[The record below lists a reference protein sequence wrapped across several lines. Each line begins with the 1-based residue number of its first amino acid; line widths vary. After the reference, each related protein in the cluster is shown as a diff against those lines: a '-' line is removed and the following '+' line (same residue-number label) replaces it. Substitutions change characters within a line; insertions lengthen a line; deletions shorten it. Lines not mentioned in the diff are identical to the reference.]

1 MTSTIQVSTTMELA
15 AGAAAI
21 GFAGIAV
28 FQLGLALGAPLGR
41 AAWSGTIPGRLPAR
55 LRVGSLVAGLI
66 WSVAVLVVLGRVGVG
81 PLPSIAWLIWAL
93 FGLLLLATVMNL
105 ASSSPWERYFW
116 SPYAF
121 VLAILTLVAARG

>member
-1 MTSTIQVSTTMELA
+1 MTATIQVSATMGLA

-28 FQLGLALGAPLGR
+28 FQVGLALGAPLGR
-41 AAWSGTIPGRLPAR
+41 AAWSGRIPGRLPAR
-55 LRVGSLVAGLI
+55 LRVGSLAAGLI
-66 WSVAVLVVLGRVGVG
+66 WSLAVLVVLGRGGVG
-81 PLPSIAWLIWAL
+81 PLPSVAWLTWVL

-121 VLAILTLVAARG
+121 VLAMLTLLAARG

>member
-41 AAWSGTIPGRLPAR
+41 AAWSGTIPGWLPAR
-55 LRVGSLVAGLI
+55 LRIGSLVAGLI
-66 WSVAVLVVLGRVGVG
+66 WSFSVLVVLGRVGVG
-81 PLPSIAWLIWAL
+81 PLPAIAWLTWVLI
-93 FGLLLLATVMNL
+93 GLLLIGTVMNL
-105 ASSSPWERYFW
+105 ASASPWERYFW

-121 VLAILTLVAARG
+121 VLAMLTLVVARG